1 MFPLSKVYFADRV
14 GYNRKKNGALQDAV
28 GRRLERIEMITGK
41 QRSYLKKMVHAL
53 EPTVYMGKAGLTENV
68 LQEMDDYLRA
78 HELLKVKLQ
87 DGCVLDSKEAANAA
101 AEELGA
107 EFVQAIGKKFSLYR
121 RSDKNLIELPKK

>member
-1 MFPLSKVYFADRV
+1 
-14 GYNRKKNGALQDAV
+14 
-28 GRRLERIEMITGK
+28 MITGK

-101 AEELGA
+101 AEEFRLRRRP
-107 EFVQAIGKKFSLYR
+107 R
-121 RSDKNLIELPKK
+121 RSDRRVRRHPG

>member
-1 MFPLSKVYFADRV
+1 
-14 GYNRKKNGALQDAV
+14 
-28 GRRLERIEMITGK
+28 MITGK
-41 QRSYLKKMVHAL
+41 PRSYLKKMVHAL

>member
-1 MFPLSKVYFADRV
+1 
-14 GYNRKKNGALQDAV
+14 
-28 GRRLERIEMITGK
+28 MITGK

-87 DGCVLDSKEAANAA
+87 DG
-101 AEELGA
+101 
-107 EFVQAIGKKFSLYR
+107 
-121 RSDKNLIELPKK
+121 

>member
-1 MFPLSKVYFADRV
+1 MCFPLSKVYFADRV
-14 GYNRKKNGALQDAV
+14 GYNRKKERRPAGCGREALRED
-28 GRRLERIEMITGK
+28 RNDYRK
-41 QRSYLKKMVHAL
+41 
-53 EPTVYMGKAGLTENV
+53 TEK
-68 LQEMDDYLRA
+68 LFKEMDDYLRA

>member
-1 MFPLSKVYFADRV
+1 
-14 GYNRKKNGALQDAV
+14 
-28 GRRLERIEMITGK
+28 MITGK

-78 HELLKVKLQ
+78 HELLKLQ

>member
-1 MFPLSKVYFADRV
+1 M
-14 GYNRKKNGALQDAV
+14 
-28 GRRLERIEMITGK
+28 
-41 QRSYLKKMVHAL
+41 
-53 EPTVYMGKAGLTENV
+53 
-68 LQEMDDYLRA
+68 
-78 HELLKVKLQ
+78 KLQ

>member
-1 MFPLSKVYFADRV
+1 MCFPLSKVYFADRV
-14 GYNRKKNGALQDAV
+14 GYNRKKERRPAGCGREALRED
-28 GRRLERIEMITGK
+28 RND
-41 QRSYLKKMVHAL
+41 
-53 EPTVYMGKAGLTENV
+53 YMGKAGLTENV

>member
-1 MFPLSKVYFADRV
+1 
-14 GYNRKKNGALQDAV
+14 
-28 GRRLERIEMITGK
+28 MITGK
-41 QRSYLKKMVHAL
+41 QRCYLKKMVHAL

-107 EFVQAIGKKFSLYR
+107 EFVQAPERNFLSTGDRIK
-121 RSDKNLIELPKK
+121 I